1 MTDTICKA
9 NRERD
14 KPMTEA
20 TMRSLNAGFRF
31 VLELLVLL
39 ALLLFGIGATDNL
52 LIGIPIA
59 IVLIAIVVTIW
70 GLFVAPKA
78 SQRLDD
84 PARLGVE
91 LAVWF
96 LGVLAFGFGVG
107 WIVAILFGL
116 AVLTSLALM
125 FMLGQRGI

>member
-1 MTDTICKA
+1 
-9 NRERD
+9 
-14 KPMTEA
+14 MTEP
-20 TMRSLNAGFRF
+20 TMRKLNAGFRF

-39 ALLLFGIGATDNL
+39 ALLLFGLGASDNL
-52 LIGIPIA
+52 LIALPVS
-59 IVLIAIVVTIW
+59 IVLVGIVIAIW

-84 PARLGVE
+84 PARLAVE
-91 LAVWF
+91 LGVWF
-96 LGVLAFGFGVG
+96 VGVLAFGFAVS

>member
-1 MTDTICKA
+1 
-9 NRERD
+9 
-14 KPMTEA
+14 MTEG
-20 TMRSLNAGFRF
+20 TMRSLNAAFRF

-39 ALLLFGIGATDNL
+39 ALFLFGVGATDNL
-52 LIGIPIA
+52 LIGLPIA
-59 IVLIAIVVTIW
+59 IVLVVIVVAIW

-78 SQRLDD
+78 SHRLDD

-91 LAVWF
+91 LGVWF
-96 LGVLAFGFGVG
+96 VGVLAFGFAVG

-125 FMLGQRGI
+125 FLLGQRGI

>member
-1 MTDTICKA
+1 
-9 NRERD
+9 
-14 KPMTEA
+14 MTEA
-20 TMRSLNAGFRF
+20 TMRNLNAGFRF

-91 LAVWF
+91 HPVWF
-96 LGVLAFGFGVG
+96 LVVVAFGFGVG
-107 WIVAILFGL
+107 WVLAILFGL

>member
-1 MTDTICKA
+1 
-9 NRERD
+9 
-14 KPMTEA
+14 MTEG

-39 ALLLFGIGATDNL
+39 AVFLFGMGASDSLVISLTVAVA
-52 LIGIPIA
+52 LI
-59 IVLIAIVVTIW
+59 IVIMAIW

-78 SQRLDD
+78 TYRLED

-91 LAVWF
+91 LVIWF
-96 LGVLAFGFGVG
+96 VGVIAFGFVVG

-116 AVLTSLALM
+116 AVLTSLGLM
-125 FMLGQRGI
+125 FVLGQRGI

>member
-1 MTDTICKA
+1 
-9 NRERD
+9 
-14 KPMTEA
+14 MTEA
-20 TMRSLNAGFRF
+20 TMRNVNAAFRF

-39 ALLLFGIGATDNL
+39 ALLLFGVGATDNL
-52 LIGIPIA
+52 LIGLPIA
-59 IVLIAIVVTIW
+59 IVLVAIVVTIW

-78 SQRLDD
+78 SHRLDD

-91 LAVWF
+91 LGVWF
-96 LGVLAFGFGVG
+96 VGALAFGFAVS

-116 AVLTSLALM
+116 AVLTSIGLM

>member
-1 MTDTICKA
+1 
-9 NRERD
+9 
-14 KPMTEA
+14 MTEA
-20 TMRSLNAGFRF
+20 TMRNVNAGFRF

-39 ALLLFGIGATDNL
+39 ALLLFGLGASDNL
-52 LIGIPIA
+52 LIALPVA
-59 IVLIAIVVTIW
+59 IVLIVIVVTIW
-70 GLFVAPKA
+70 GMFVAPKA
-78 SQRLDD
+78 SHRLDD

-91 LAVWF
+91 LGVWF
-96 LGVLAFGFGVG
+96 VGVLAFGFAVG

>member
-1 MTDTICKA
+1 
-9 NRERD
+9 
-14 KPMTEA
+14 MTEG
-20 TMRSLNAGFRF
+20 TMRSLNAAFRF

-39 ALLLFGIGATDNL
+39 ALFLFGVGATDDL
-52 LIGIPIA
+52 LIGLPIA
-59 IVLIAIVVTIW
+59 IVLVVIVVAIW

-78 SQRLDD
+78 SHRLDD

-91 LAVWF
+91 LGVWSV
-96 LGVLAFGFGVG
+96 GVLAFGFAIG

-125 FMLGQRGI
+125 FLLGQRGI